1 MRTNARI
8 LSVLTAAG
16 LLVVGAACEYEPVGV
31 YETPSEDDV
40 FEPSAVRDVA
50 QQAGGAI
57 GEPFRAR
64 LAIELDFDGELV
76 PNETITLNLEGT
88 ATEKLSGGEVRILLP
103 TFAAMAEAGGD
114 KRPSYPVG
122 KEIPATVSWRL
133 PIMDAGAMWK
143 QSVEIPLPGK
153 GYYQVVV
160 GVAAETLDDKDSF
173 VLDALELERWMLVQ
187 EGGGEVTLF
196 LDPDALPEDVLPEEG
211 PFRERQRPS
220 SGHPAAADAVADSD
234 DEITFHVVYHEN
246 NSRKNA
252 KGTEITIRVHNQAD
266 EVTSEFTETV
276 GSTGM
281 VSTDC
286 PDNYEYITASVFV
299 PITSETAS
307 KHVVG
312 GTEVYASDCGTTRQ
326 VIANSYQFIAW
337 RNLNDVIPDIE
348 SHFRQY
354 RSAIKWHM
362 VWVDSGGTFYY
373 TESDKITFD
382 YRYAKNPWVAAHE
395 FGHAFHNE
403 ALGGIASGSSC
414 PRHTRSTGPS
424 YRCAYAEGF
433 ADYAGDVG
441 VGQTSNSE
449 KGDYS
454 DHPYDAAEIEGNVA
468 ALLNDLIDSNNE
480 GDDDTTYPPYYVGRV
495 FESCVAD
502 NSAGDDVSDF
512 VWCLENRINETVH
525 DASFPRGNDAPDRVR
540 EGAAEPSDWS
550 ASKIRSTWLQN
561 VG

>member
-252 KGTEITIRVHNQAD
+252 KG
-266 EVTSEFTETV
+266 
-276 GSTGM
+276 
-281 VSTDC
+281 
-286 PDNYEYITASVFV
+286 
-299 PITSETAS
+299 
-307 KHVVG
+307 
-312 GTEVYASDCGTTRQ
+312 
-326 VIANSYQFIAW
+326 
-337 RNLNDVIPDIE
+337 
-348 SHFRQY
+348 
-354 RSAIKWHM
+354 
-362 VWVDSGGTFYY
+362 SGGTFYY

-414 PRHTRSTGPS
+414 PRHTRSTGSS